1 MEPSIFPGS
10 GNLVSAKAE
19 TPTLL
24 LGHPELQLPG
34 QSPLEAP
41 LFGHASLGLG
51 FCHPAASPQRSQN
64 ASEYLQ
70 SASASHRAPVPATE
84 RDRSISMNRDV
95 MWGFSRTLSRESCP
109 SEGI

>member
-1 MEPSIFPGS
+1 MEPSRFPGS

-24 LGHPELQLPG
+24 LGHPELQLPR
-34 QSPLEAP
+34 QSSLEAP

-64 ASEYLQ
+64 ASK
-70 SASASHRAPVPATE
+70 
-84 RDRSISMNRDV
+84 
-95 MWGFSRTLSRESCP
+95 
-109 SEGI
+109 